1 MILTK
6 RIPTIYS
13 ILFLILISIFGLGTI
28 LFLHYTF
35 NIQYQESSEPFSK
48 GPVTKAPKT
57 LRLDL
62 DQPDDDS
69 LVFENSILVSGQ
81 TAPNKDVLIIT
92 TSKDLVIKS
101 KSDGS
106 FSTVLDLDKGVNKI
120 TVSVYDQKGD
130 SRSAERIVYFSEEKI

>member
-1 MILTK
+1 MNLTK
-6 RIPTIYS
+6 IVPPKYS
-13 ILFLILISIFGLGTI
+13 YIFLIFVFAVGLVSI
-28 LFLHYTF
+28 LFLHYTL
-35 NIQYQESSEPFSK
+35 NIQYQEKSEPFSK

-69 LVFENSILVSGQ
+69 LIFEDSIIVSGQ

-101 KSDGS
+101 KGDGS
-106 FSTVLDLDKGVNKI
+106 FSTVLDLEEGVNKI
-120 TVSVYDQKGD
+120 TVSVYDQGGD
-130 SRSAERIVYFSEEKI
+130 SRSAERTVYYSEEKL